1 MTEGLQFYGSYV
13 MIISDK
19 CKLTEKDVQLIEE
32 SLARKHTVEIKTI
45 NGKLIISEV
54 RRKVKKALDN
64 A

>member
-1 MTEGLQFYGSYV
+1 
-13 MIISDK
+13 MIILDN